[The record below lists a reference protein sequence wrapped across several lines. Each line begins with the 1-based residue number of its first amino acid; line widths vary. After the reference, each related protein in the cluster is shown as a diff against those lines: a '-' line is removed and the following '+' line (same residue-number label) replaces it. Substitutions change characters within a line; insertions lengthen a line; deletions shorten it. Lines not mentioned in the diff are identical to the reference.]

1 MGTCIEFDPAHA
13 VKRYAE
19 SLEATMVKD
28 MEFELGDNQLKT
40 ITLLVGLNHSDF
52 TYGWNGY
59 KGTLINIY

>member
-1 MGTCIEFDPAHA
+1 
-13 VKRYAE
+13 
-19 SLEATMVKD
+19 

-59 KGTLINIY
+59 KGDLYIVTVVVTQYYSWTDIILFPLY